1 MLYFAHGSNLDRP
14 QMLVRCAGARYVGN
28 ARLPGYR
35 LCFPRR
41 SAVRAS
47 AIASIEP
54 AKGQG
59 VWGALYEVDQAGLD
73 RLDIAEGCLPNRD
86 PAANTSRRMTVKVE
100 RPDAGAAEAYVH
112 IASPGAN
119 PGLPSV
125 GYMLVL
131 IRAAVSLGMPEEFLK
146 ELRAIEPERLA
157 A

>member
-28 ARLPGYR
+28 AKLAGYR

-47 AIASIEP
+47 AIASIEA
-54 AKGQG
+54 AKGQA

-73 RLDIAEGCLPNRD
+73 RLDITEGCLPNRD
-86 PAANTSRRMTVKVE
+86 PAVNTSRRMTVKVE
-100 RPDAGAAEAYVH
+100 RPDGGAADACVH
-112 IASPGAN
+112 ISNAAAN
-119 PGLPSV
+119 PGLPSA

-131 IRAAVSLGMPEEFLK
+131 VRAAVALGMPGEFLQ

>member
-14 QMLVRCAGARYVGN
+14 QMLVRCAGPLYVGN
-28 ARLPGYR
+28 ARLSGYR

-41 SAVRAS
+41 SMVRAS

-54 AKGQG
+54 ARGQA
-59 VWGALYEVDQAGLD
+59 VWGALYEVDKAGLD

-86 PAANTSRRMTVKVE
+86 PAANVSRRTTVKVE
-100 RPDAGAAEAYVH
+100 RPDGGAADALVH
-112 IASPGAN
+112 IANPAAN

-125 GYMLVL
+125 GYMIVLV
-131 IRAAVSLGMPEEFLK
+131 RAAVALGLPEEFLK